1 MIPISEPEKPAVK
14 NRDPRVDA
22 YISKAPDFAKPI
34 LAYLREIIHEACPDV
49 VETIKWSSPTFDHH
63 GIMVGFTAFTQH
75 AVLGFWKAPL
85 LKLDG
90 KPVSREMESGAGQ
103 FGKLTSIKDLPA
115 RSKLVRLVKDAAKL
129 NESGVNMP
137 RAPRAAP
144 KPVQVPPDLIKA
156 LHKNAK
162 ARAVFEAF
170 PPSHKREYVQWIVEA
185 KTDETRQRRLDQAV
199 EWISEGKQRNWKY
212 M

>member
-1 MIPISEPEKPAVK
+1 MGR
-14 NRDPRVDA
+14 RDPRVDA
-22 YISKAPDFAKPI
+22 YIAKSPDFARPV
-34 LAYLREIIHEACPDV
+34 LTYLREVIHEGCPDV
-49 VETIKWSSPTFDHH
+49 VETIKWSTPTFDHH
-63 GIMVGFTAFTQH
+63 GIMAGIAAFKQH
-75 AVLGFWKAPL
+75 CTLGFWKAPL
-85 LKLDG
+85 LNLDG

-115 RSKLVRLVKDAAKL
+115 RSKLVKLVKDAAKL
-129 NESGVNMP
+129 NESGVTMP

-144 KPVQVPPDLIKA
+144 KPVQVPADLTKA

-162 ARAVFEAF
+162 ARAVFAAF

-199 EWISEGKQRNWKY
+199 EWIAQGKQRNWKY
-212 M
+212 L

>member
-1 MIPISEPEKPAVK
+1 MGKK
-14 NRDPRVDA
+14 DPRVDA
-22 YISKAPDFAKPI
+22 YIAKSPDFAKPI
-34 LAYLREIIHEACPDV
+34 LTYLREIIHEGCPEV
-49 VETIKWSSPTFDHH
+49 VETIKWSTPTFDHQ
-63 GIMVGFTAFTQH
+63 GIMAGIAAFKQH
-75 AVLGFWKAPL
+75 CTFGFWKAPL

-90 KPVSREMESGAGQ
+90 KPVSKEMESGAGQ

-115 RSKLVRLVKDAAKL
+115 RSKLVKLVKDAAKL
-129 NESGVNMP
+129 NESGVNLP

-144 KPVQVPPDLIKA
+144 KPVQVPAALTKA
-156 LHKNAK
+156 LHKNTK

-199 EWISEGKQRNWKY
+199 EWIAEGKQRNWKY